1 MDSLNIIYA
10 FFMSL
15 FEQKLMNERSFGK
28 FNPCLMQEETVKPY
42 LLLQSLRS
50 IIWAIHTTIFSGHS
64 YPIELMWFAWYA
76 GSILL
81 NRPLFDKNITK
92 QQSN

>member
-1 MDSLNIIYA
+1 MDSFKIICA

-50 IIWAIHTTIFSGHS
+50 II
-64 YPIELMWFAWYA
+64 
-76 GSILL
+76 
-81 NRPLFDKNITK
+81 
-92 QQSN
+92 